1 MRLGIVSL
9 VAFMAF
15 AVWFLIDQT
24 SASAFKRREVNG
36 LQNIDDVYHKLGRP
50 SRQTLEEGE
59 VINLSGF
66 LEPKH
71 CRMRDVRP
79 WQNILL
85 EQAWSAVST
94 LRVEH
99 QSKMA
104 ASMKDLGGALGGLG
118 G

>member
-50 SRQTLEEGE
+50 RFGKRAEEVYPTFLDDVPTKSRSSEELRSE
-59 VINLSGF
+59 LM
-66 LEPKH
+66 E
-71 CRMRDVRP
+71 
-79 WQNILL
+79 LL
-85 EQAWSAVST
+85 LDL
-94 LRVEH
+94 LRK
-99 QSKMA
+99 S
-104 ASMKDLGGALGGLG
+104 DY
-118 G
+118 